1 VLVELV
7 VFLLTQSIR
16 NSFIF
21 QAISAWISPVFLTTP
36 VFSDYGVSGSFTRFL
51 FPAGIGLT
59 CDGRF
64 FSKECRM
71 PGKILIV
78 DDEVHIRMLLEQTLE
93 ELEEDH
99 GVTILSAQNGEEGLE
114 LIRKEKPDVVFLDIM
129 MPKLNGYEVCQRV
142 KEDGATRGCGIVLLT
157 AKGQEVDRKQGLE
170 MGATMYMT
178 KPFDPDE
185 VLKVARDLLGIP
197 A

>member
-1 VLVELV
+1 M
-7 VFLLTQSIR
+7 S
-16 NSFIF
+16 
-21 QAISAWISPVFLTTP
+21 
-36 VFSDYGVSGSFTRFL
+36 
-51 FPAGIGLT
+51 
-59 CDGRF
+59 
-64 FSKECRM
+64 
-71 PGKILIV
+71 GKILIV

-99 GVTILSAQNGEEGLE
+99 GVTILSASNGEEGLA
-114 LIRKEKPDVVFLDIM
+114 LIRDEKPDVVFLDIM

-142 KEDGATRGCGIVLLT
+142 KEDGATSGCSIVLLT

-170 MGATMYMT
+170 MGAAMYMT

-185 VLKVARDLLGIP
+185 VLKVARDLLGIT

>member
-1 VLVELV
+1 
-7 VFLLTQSIR
+7 
-16 NSFIF
+16 
-21 QAISAWISPVFLTTP
+21 
-36 VFSDYGVSGSFTRFL
+36 
-51 FPAGIGLT
+51 
-59 CDGRF
+59 
-64 FSKECRM
+64 M

-93 ELEEDH
+93 ELEEEH
-99 GVTILSAQNGEEGLE
+99 GVTILSASNGEEGLS
-114 LIRKEKPDVVFLDIM
+114 LIRGEKPDVVFLDIM

-142 KEDGATRGCGIVLLT
+142 KEDGETKGCSIVLLT

-170 MGATMYMT
+170 MGAAMYMT

-185 VLKVARDLLGIP
+185 VLKVARDLLGLT

>member
-1 VLVELV
+1 
-7 VFLLTQSIR
+7 
-16 NSFIF
+16 
-21 QAISAWISPVFLTTP
+21 
-36 VFSDYGVSGSFTRFL
+36 
-51 FPAGIGLT
+51 
-59 CDGRF
+59 
-64 FSKECRM
+64 M

-93 ELEEDH
+93 ELEEEH
-99 GVTILSAQNGEEGLE
+99 GVTILSASNGEEGLS
-114 LIRKEKPDVVFLDIM
+114 LIRGENPDVVFLDIM

-142 KEDGATRGCGIVLLT
+142 KEDGDTQACRIVLLT

-185 VLKVARDLLGIP
+185 VLKVARDLLGLT

>member
-1 VLVELV
+1 M
-7 VFLLTQSIR
+7 S
-16 NSFIF
+16 
-21 QAISAWISPVFLTTP
+21 
-36 VFSDYGVSGSFTRFL
+36 
-51 FPAGIGLT
+51 
-59 CDGRF
+59 
-64 FSKECRM
+64 
-71 PGKILIV
+71 GKILIV

-99 GVTILSAQNGEEGLE
+99 GVTILSAQNGEEGLA
-114 LIRKEKPDVVFLDIM
+114 LIRQEKPDVVFLDIM